1 MITIQ
6 YNEASIY
13 TVGKLRLL
21 PGENQVDPELYAT
34 VKDHPG
40 FAHRVKHGA
49 IVVSEPKKAEKQIEE
64 KKEDFMTSKWR
75 PMMAISYM
83 VICLFDFM
91 VGPILYNVLQY
102 LNPGQHL
109 EMWQAVTLQ
118 GGGLYHLSMGAI
130 IGITAFG
137 RTKEKL
143 AETTE

>member
-1 MITIQ
+1 M
-6 YNEASIY
+6 
-13 TVGKLRLL
+13 
-21 PGENQVDPELYAT
+21 
-34 VKDHPG
+34 
-40 FAHRVKHGA
+40 A
-49 IVVSEPKKAEKQIEE
+49 IA

-83 VICLFDFM
+83 AICLFDFM

>member
-1 MITIQ
+1 MDEQPIIKKVRKPAIKKEIEPMIDLTK
-6 YNEASIY
+6 E
-13 TVGKLRLL
+13 TT
-21 PGENQVDPELYAT
+21 P
-34 VKDHPG
+34 
-40 FAHRVKHGA
+40 
-49 IVVSEPKKAEKQIEE
+49 VVV
-64 KKEDFMTSKWR
+64 KEDFMTSKWR

-83 VICLFDFM
+83 AICLFDFM

-137 RTKEKL
+137 RTKEKM
-143 AETTE
+143 AEAKE

>member
-1 MITIQ
+1 M
-6 YNEASIY
+6 A
-13 TVGKLRLL
+13 V
-21 PGENQVDPELYAT
+21 A
-34 VKDHPG
+34 
-40 FAHRVKHGA
+40 
-49 IVVSEPKKAEKQIEE
+49 KKEE

-83 VICLFDFM
+83 AICLFDFM
-91 VGPILYNVLQY
+91 VGPILYNILQY
-102 LNPGQHL
+102 MNPGQHL
-109 EMWQAVTLQ
+109 DMWQAVTLQ

>member
-1 MITIQ
+1 M
-6 YNEASIY
+6 
-13 TVGKLRLL
+13 
-21 PGENQVDPELYAT
+21 
-34 VKDHPG
+34 
-40 FAHRVKHGA
+40 A
-49 IVVSEPKKAEKQIEE
+49 IAKKEE

-83 VICLFDFM
+83 AICLFDFM
-91 VGPILYNVLQY
+91 VGPILYNILQY
-102 LNPGQHL
+102 MNPGQHL
-109 EMWQAVTLQ
+109 DMWQAVTLQ

>member
-1 MITIQ
+1 M
-6 YNEASIY
+6 
-13 TVGKLRLL
+13 
-21 PGENQVDPELYAT
+21 
-34 VKDHPG
+34 
-40 FAHRVKHGA
+40 A
-49 IVVSEPKKAEKQIEE
+49 IAKKEE

-83 VICLFDFM
+83 AICLFDFM

-102 LNPGQHL
+102 MNPGQHL

-137 RTKEKL
+137 RTKEKM
-143 AETTE
+143 AEGNNT

>member
-1 MITIQ
+1 M
-6 YNEASIY
+6 
-13 TVGKLRLL
+13 
-21 PGENQVDPELYAT
+21 
-34 VKDHPG
+34 
-40 FAHRVKHGA
+40 A
-49 IVVSEPKKAEKQIEE
+49 IAKKEE

-91 VGPILYNVLQY
+91 VGPILYNILQY
-102 LNPGQHL
+102 MNPGQHL
-109 EMWQAVTLQ
+109 DMWQAVTLQ

-143 AETTE
+143 AETAE

>member
-1 MITIQ
+1 MAESEQPIVKKVRKPAIKKEIQPMIDL
-6 YNEASIY
+6 S
-13 TVGKLRLL
+13 K
-21 PGENQVDPELYAT
+21 DPAP
-34 VKDHPG
+34 VP
-40 FAHRVKHGA
+40 AV
-49 IVVSEPKKAEKQIEE
+49 
-64 KKEDFMTSKWR
+64 KEDFMTSKWR

-83 VICLFDFM
+83 AICLFDFM

-137 RTKEKL
+137 RTKEKM
-143 AETTE
+143 AEAKE